1 MLAVGMP
8 TTPGAVDLPAVPAEL
23 GYIHARYPITTRL
36 QSPTRQELTDGPLP
50 ESGTQPTT
58 TRVLSELPHHA
69 WVHLSCHGSQ
79 HVTDPAKSAF
89 WLIDGPLRITDL
101 IEQRDPGPRELAFL
115 SACQTATGSPQVVD
129 EAIHLAAAMQLLGYR
144 HVIATLWSIYDSPA
158 PAIADTFYASLA
170 TGTPDANHAGHALH
184 RAVAVLRAQ
193 HPTDPLI
200 WAPYLHTG
208 P

>member
-1 MLAVGMP
+1 MP
-8 TTPGAVDLPAVPAEL
+8 TTPGAGDLPSVPAEL
-23 GYIHARYPITTRL
+23 DRIHARYPITTRL
-36 QSPTRQELTDGPLP
+36 QSPTRHQRDHGQPP
-50 ESGTQPTT
+50 DPATQPTT
-58 TRVLSELPHHA
+58 GRFLAELPRHP

-79 HVTDPAKSAF
+79 HVTDPTESAF
-89 WLIDGPLRITDL
+89 WLTDGPLRIADL
-101 IEQRDPGPRELAFL
+101 IELRDPGPRELAFL

-158 PAIADTFYASLA
+158 PDIADTVYATLTT
-170 TGTPDANHAGHALH
+170 TGTPDAAHAAYALH
-184 RAVAVLRAQ
+184 KAITTLRAK
-193 HPTDPLI
+193 HLTEPLA